1 MPGLTPVRVRL
12 SVEQKVKIIEESK
25 KKGFCRKD
33 ICEKYGISAATL
45 SQILKNQKVHLSTFD
60 SGLPGKHKTI
70 RKSALP
76 NVEEAL
82 YEWFLKLTR
91 QNVPVSGPMLIGR
104 AQKLHEKLN
113 KNDKEFSFSHGW
125 LDRFKKRY
133 NIKFKTIVGE
143 IKSADTEAAED
154 WLEKRWPELRE
165 WH

>member
-91 QNVPVSGPMLIGR
+91 QNVPVSVLFIKKSLE
-104 AQKLHEKLN
+104 QSNYKQTKLTNYFNVNQLTLK
-113 KNDKEFSFSHGW
+113 
-125 LDRFKKRY
+125 
-133 NIKFKTIVGE
+133 
-143 IKSADTEAAED
+143 
-154 WLEKRWPELRE
+154 
-165 WH
+165 

>member
-82 YEWFLKLTR
+82 YEWFLKFFKLKWNKKQMIMKQIKKMR
-91 QNVPVSGPMLIGR
+91 PM
-104 AQKLHEKLN
+104 K
-113 KNDKEFSFSHGW
+113 
-125 LDRFKKRY
+125 
-133 NIKFKTIVGE
+133 
-143 IKSADTEAAED
+143 
-154 WLEKRWPELRE
+154 
-165 WH
+165 

>member
-33 ICEKYGISAATL
+33 VSEKYGISAATL

-104 AQKLHEKLN
+104 AQKLHNKL
-113 KNDKEFSFSHGW
+113 
-125 LDRFKKRY
+125 
-133 NIKFKTIVGE
+133 
-143 IKSADTEAAED
+143 
-154 WLEKRWPELRE
+154 
-165 WH
+165 